1 MKIKDLIILVEKKI
15 NKNIS
20 TENIKIEDKT
30 FLHEKHSSHT
40 KGKFHLKIEI
50 FSKELK
56 KMSKIQANKKIYNI
70 LEFEIKEYIHSI
82 QILIS

>member
-1 MKIKDLIILVEKKI
+1 MNLNQLILSVKTKIQ
-15 NKNIS
+15 KNIL
-20 TENIKIEDKT
+20 TQDIKIEGKT